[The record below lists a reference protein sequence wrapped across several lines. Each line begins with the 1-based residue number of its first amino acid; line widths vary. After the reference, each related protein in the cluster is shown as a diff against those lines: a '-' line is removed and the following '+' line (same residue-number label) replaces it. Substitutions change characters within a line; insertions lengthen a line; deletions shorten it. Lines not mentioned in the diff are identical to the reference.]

1 MISQLGTKP
10 VLKLS
15 PSSFS
20 SFSALLQSLS
30 CYNRFR
36 LSPKFS
42 FSRIVMKW
50 AAQLKEGDQ
59 YYVLLVLLHSHT
71 MHSSSSVSVFKLF
84 WSVNC
89 QNMFCFL
96 LSELSIWQVVI
107 WHLWNYEYYHTD
119 NHLCV
124 CGWDKPPTPVTWRT
138 AAAWDLCSTSVLPS
152 WPPDKKTT
160 QTLQM
165 GITVGLSDF
174 ICVS

>member
-124 CGWDKPPTPVTWRT
+124 WMRQASYPCDLKNCSSMGSVFNLCATVLATW
-138 AAAWDLCSTSVLPS
+138 
-152 WPPDKKTT
+152 
-160 QTLQM
+160 
-165 GITVGLSDF
+165 
-174 ICVS
+174 